1 MYYICIK
8 VINSGK
14 YFSQRALSWAATRH
28 SPMFCHLH
36 NLAKRSSDK
45 SKDRPDLHP
54 QAFHANARFFFS
66 SPPFCTPHQSNR
78 APLDPFV
85 GSEGEPARLFRARK
99 LEHGA
104 QLRPKGWAGLRQA
117 LPSRVDATAVCWA
130 QLNMPHH
137 LRSQPARLAWRSAW
151 GARGART
158 RRRSRISSSANLT
171 CQHYKTL
178 WPWTQQFGVAFPF
191 SSARCSDS
199 RTILTG
205 SAWVWGAVGS
215 QRRDQGDVAAQCGAM
230 LEGPYTTK
238 SNLRLSSS
246 RTPGSVVRAS
256 HCCGTPR
263 LPPVLPGILA
273 PMLVR

>member
-1 MYYICIK
+1 MDLAQPFMHIRSRRYRNGAAWRLPSK
-8 VINSGK
+8 TVI
-14 YFSQRALSWAATRH
+14 Q
-28 SPMFCHLH
+28 
-36 NLAKRSSDK
+36 KRPS
-45 SKDRPDLHP
+45 
-54 QAFHANARFFFS
+54 
-66 SPPFCTPHQSNR
+66 
-78 APLDPFV
+78 
-85 GSEGEPARLFRARK
+85 ARK
-99 LEHGA
+99 KE
-104 QLRPKGWAGLRQA
+104 
-117 LPSRVDATAVCWA
+117 
-130 QLNMPHH
+130 
-137 LRSQPARLAWRSAW
+137 
-151 GARGART
+151 
-158 RRRSRISSSANLT
+158 RRKKKKISSSANLT